1 MAGKRIELR
10 GLIVSS
16 SEKAADYL
24 SKELPHQNFGDI
36 FHVHTAGEARRYLV
50 ENDVDAVLIN
60 APLKDEFGLELA
72 VDIVESNDCGV
83 LIFVK
88 AENYEQ
94 VNYRGESSGVLTLAR
109 PVNQQLLGQAL
120 NFLRVMELKIKRLQ
134 EKNRTL
140 QSKIEEIQ
148 LINRAKLLLMENLHF
163 SEAQAH
169 RYIEKNAMDR
179 CIKRRDFA
187 ESIIM
192 RYQ

>member
-72 VDIVESNDCGV
+72 VDIAESNDWRRLGF
-83 LIFVK
+83 LVK

-120 NFLRVMELKIKRLQ
+120 NF
-134 EKNRTL
+134 
-140 QSKIEEIQ
+140 
-148 LINRAKLLLMENLHF
+148 
-163 SEAQAH
+163 
-169 RYIEKNAMDR
+169 
-179 CIKRRDFA
+179 
-187 ESIIM
+187 
-192 RYQ
+192 

>member
-1 MAGKRIELR
+1 MAVKKVELR

-16 SEKAADYL
+16 SAKAVDYL
-24 SKELPHQNFGDI
+24 SKELPHQNFGEI
-36 FHVHTAGEARRYLV
+36 FAVSTAGEARRWLI
-50 ENDVDAVLIN
+50 ENEADVVLIN
-60 APLKDEFGLELA
+60 TPLKDDFGLELA
-72 VDIVESNDCGV
+72 VDIAEENECGV
-83 LIFVK
+83 MIFVK

-94 VNYRGESSGVLTLAR
+94 VNYRGEASGILTLAR

-134 EKNRTL
+134 DKNRAL

-148 LINRAKLLLMENLHF
+148 TVNRAKLLLMENLHF

-187 ESIIM
+187 ESIITL
-192 RYQ
+192 YQ

>member
-1 MAGKRIELR
+1 M
-10 GLIVSS
+10 
-16 SEKAADYL
+16 
-24 SKELPHQNFGDI
+24 
-36 FHVHTAGEARRYLV
+36 
-50 ENDVDAVLIN
+50 
-60 APLKDEFGLELA
+60 
-72 VDIVESNDCGV
+72 
-83 LIFVK
+83 
-88 AENYEQ
+88 
-94 VNYRGESSGVLTLAR
+94 NYRGESSGVLTLAR